1 MNKSLN
7 SLNADFSV
15 RFTPLIVIL
24 GIAMTIGVVGNCF
37 VIHMNWRKTKLS
49 SSEIFIMC
57 LSIHDFITC
66 FVGIPAEI
74 YGLLHP
80 INFTSDVACKM
91 MKGIQGVSIM
101 TSSILLL
108 SVTYYRYRQIC
119 KLERNMNQR
128 TTKSICIL
136 SMVIGILA
144 AIPIFVF
151 YGKETVHLK
160 TYNETGSACSISD
173 LYRNSTALLA
183 YFGLLVIYFVSC
195 IVVIIFAYSRIR
207 SCIVTSQA
215 ALNKTRTSLDPR
227 QINAVRYSVQ
237 GRGSS
242 SAITNSEVNIF
253 SLSSTTNTEIEN
265 RNRETLYSTA
275 VTALGQSSVN
285 ENNNQSS
292 LHQTLPRHES
302 MTMTVH
308 RRRTLHRRTRRM
320 TLVFMYI
327 TIGFVLSFLPYLIA
341 AILLSTT
348 EHLEE
353 TLGEEMHV
361 FFKFCLKSYFLS
373 SVVNPLI
380 YGFFGSKFKTECNR
394 CFSKL
399 YK

>member
-1 MNKSLN
+1 
-7 SLNADFSV
+7 
-15 RFTPLIVIL
+15 
-24 GIAMTIGVVGNCF
+24 
-37 VIHMNWRKTKLS
+37 
-49 SSEIFIMC
+49 
-57 LSIHDFITC
+57 
-66 FVGIPAEI
+66 
-74 YGLLHP
+74 
-80 INFTSDVACKM
+80 
-91 MKGIQGVSIM
+91 M

-108 SVTYYRYRQIC
+108 SVTYDRYRRIC
-119 KLERNMNQR
+119 KLERNMNQK
-128 TTKSICIL
+128 TTKSICVL

-144 AIPIFVF
+144 ASPIFVF
-151 YGKETVHLK
+151 YAKETVHLK
-160 TYNETGSACSISD
+160 NYNETGSACSISD

-207 SCIVTSQA
+207 SGIVTSQA

-227 QINAVRYSVQ
+227 QMNAVRYKVQ
-237 GRGSS
+237 GRRSS

-253 SLSSTTNTEIEN
+253 SLSTTTNTEIEN
-265 RNRETLYSTA
+265 RDRETISSTA
-275 VTALGQSSVN
+275 STALGQSNV
-285 ENNNQSS
+285 NNQTS
-292 LHQTLPRHES
+292 LHQTLPTNES
-302 MTMTVH
+302 MTMKIH

-353 TLGEEMHV
+353 TLGEEMHI

-380 YGFFGSKFKTECNR
+380 YGFFGSRFRKECNR

>member
-1 MNKSLN
+1 MRVVYGNRNFGSQ
-7 SLNADFSV
+7 SYI
-15 RFTPLIVIL
+15 RFLREGDGP
-24 GIAMTIGVVGNCF
+24 
-37 VIHMNWRKTKLS
+37 S
-49 SSEIFIMC
+49 
-57 LSIHDFITC
+57 
-66 FVGIPAEI
+66 
-74 YGLLHP
+74 
-80 INFTSDVACKM
+80 
-91 MKGIQGVSIM
+91 
-101 TSSILLL
+101 
-108 SVTYYRYRQIC
+108 
-119 KLERNMNQR
+119 
-128 TTKSICIL
+128 
-136 SMVIGILA
+136 
-144 AIPIFVF
+144 
-151 YGKETVHLK
+151 KE
-160 TYNETGSACSISD
+160 YNETGSACSISD

-207 SCIVTSQA
+207 SGIVTSQA

-227 QINAVRYSVQ
+227 QMNAVRYKIQ
-237 GRGSS
+237 GRRSS

-253 SLSSTTNTEIEN
+253 SLSTTTNTEIEN
-265 RNRETLYSTA
+265 RDRETISSTA
-275 VTALGQSSVN
+275 STALGQSNV
-285 ENNNQSS
+285 NNQTS
-292 LHQTLPRHES
+292 LHQTLPTNES
-302 MTMTVH
+302 MTMKVH

-380 YGFFGSKFKTECNR
+380 YGFFGSRFRKECNR

>member
-1 MNKSLN
+1 
-7 SLNADFSV
+7 
-15 RFTPLIVIL
+15 
-24 GIAMTIGVVGNCF
+24 
-37 VIHMNWRKTKLS
+37 
-49 SSEIFIMC
+49 
-57 LSIHDFITC
+57 
-66 FVGIPAEI
+66 
-74 YGLLHP
+74 
-80 INFTSDVACKM
+80 
-91 MKGIQGVSIM
+91 M

-108 SVTYYRYRQIC
+108 SVTYDRYRRIC
-119 KLERNMNQR
+119 KLERNMNQK
-128 TTKSICIL
+128 TTKSICVL

-144 AIPIFVF
+144 ASPIFVF

-160 TYNETGSACSISD
+160 NYNETGSACSISD

-207 SCIVTSQA
+207 SGIVTSQA

-227 QINAVRYSVQ
+227 QMNAVRYKVQ
-237 GRGSS
+237 GRRSS

-253 SLSSTTNTEIEN
+253 SLSTTTNTEIEN
-265 RNRETLYSTA
+265 RDRETISSTA
-275 VTALGQSSVN
+275 STALGQSNV
-285 ENNNQSS
+285 NNQTS
-292 LHQTLPRHES
+292 LHQTLPTNES
-302 MTMTVH
+302 MTMKVH

-380 YGFFGSKFKTECNR
+380 YGFFGSRFRKECNR

>member
-1 MNKSLN
+1 
-7 SLNADFSV
+7 
-15 RFTPLIVIL
+15 
-24 GIAMTIGVVGNCF
+24 
-37 VIHMNWRKTKLS
+37 
-49 SSEIFIMC
+49 
-57 LSIHDFITC
+57 
-66 FVGIPAEI
+66 
-74 YGLLHP
+74 
-80 INFTSDVACKM
+80 
-91 MKGIQGVSIM
+91 M

-108 SVTYYRYRQIC
+108 SVTYDRYRRIC
-119 KLERNMNQR
+119 KLERNMNQK
-128 TTKSICIL
+128 TTKSICVL

-144 AIPIFVF
+144 ASPIFVF

-160 TYNETGSACSISD
+160 NYNETGSACSISD

-207 SCIVTSQA
+207 SGIVTSQA

-227 QINAVRYSVQ
+227 QMNAVRYKVQ
-237 GRGSS
+237 GRRSS

-253 SLSSTTNTEIEN
+253 SLSTTTNTEIEN
-265 RNRETLYSTA
+265 RDRETISSTA
-275 VTALGQSSVN
+275 STALGQSNV
-285 ENNNQSS
+285 NNQTS
-292 LHQTLPRHES
+292 LHQTLPTNES
-302 MTMTVH
+302 MTMKIH

-380 YGFFGSKFKTECNR
+380 YGFFGSRFRKECNR

>member
-1 MNKSLN
+1 MNETLN

-24 GIAMTIGVVGNCF
+24 GIAMMIGVVGNCF
-37 VIHMNWRKTKLS
+37 VIHINRRKTKLS

-74 YGLLHP
+74 YGLLHS

-91 MKGIQGVSIM
+91 LKGIQGVSIM

-108 SVTYYRYRQIC
+108 SVTYDRYRRIC
-119 KLERNMNQR
+119 KLERNMNQK
-128 TTKSICIL
+128 TTKSICVL

-144 AIPIFVF
+144 ASPIFVF

-160 TYNETGSACSISD
+160 NYNETGSACSISD

-207 SCIVTSQA
+207 SGIVTSQA

-227 QINAVRYSVQ
+227 QMNAAVRYKVQ
-237 GRGSS
+237 GRRSS

-253 SLSSTTNTEIEN
+253 SLSTTTNTEIEN
-265 RNRETLYSTA
+265 RDRETISSTA
-275 VTALGQSSVN
+275 STALGQSNV
-285 ENNNQSS
+285 NNQTS
-292 LHQTLPRHES
+292 LHQTLPTNES
-302 MTMTVH
+302 MTMKVH

-380 YGFFGSKFKTECNR
+380 YGFFGSRFRKECNR

>member
-1 MNKSLN
+1 MNETLN

-24 GIAMTIGVVGNCF
+24 GIAMMIGVVGNCF
-37 VIHMNWRKTKLS
+37 VIHINRRKTKLS

-74 YGLLHP
+74 YGLLHS

-91 MKGIQGVSIM
+91 LKGIQGVSIM

-108 SVTYYRYRQIC
+108 SVTYDRYRRIC
-119 KLERNMNQR
+119 KLERNMNQK
-128 TTKSICIL
+128 TTKSICVL

-144 AIPIFVF
+144 ASPIFVF

-160 TYNETGSACSISD
+160 NYNETGSACSISD
-173 LYRNSTALLA
+173 LYRNSTPLLA
-183 YFGLLVIYFVSC
+183 YFGLIVIYFVSC

-207 SCIVTSQA
+207 SGIVTSQA

-227 QINAVRYSVQ
+227 QMNAVRYKVQ
-237 GRGSS
+237 GRRSS
-242 SAITNSEVNIF
+242 SAVTNSEVNIF
-253 SLSSTTNTEIEN
+253 SLSTTTNTEIEN
-265 RNRETLYSTA
+265 RDRETISSTA
-275 VTALGQSSVN
+275 STALGQSN
-285 ENNNQSS
+285 LNNQTS
-292 LHQTLPRHES
+292 LHQTLPTNES
-302 MTMTVH
+302 MTMKVH

-380 YGFFGSKFKTECNR
+380 YGFFGSRFRKECNR

>member
-1 MNKSLN
+1 
-7 SLNADFSV
+7 
-15 RFTPLIVIL
+15 
-24 GIAMTIGVVGNCF
+24 
-37 VIHMNWRKTKLS
+37 
-49 SSEIFIMC
+49 
-57 LSIHDFITC
+57 
-66 FVGIPAEI
+66 
-74 YGLLHP
+74 
-80 INFTSDVACKM
+80 
-91 MKGIQGVSIM
+91 M

-108 SVTYYRYRQIC
+108 SVTYDRYRRIC

-128 TTKSICIL
+128 TTKSICVL

-144 AIPIFVF
+144 ASPIFVF

-160 TYNETGSACSISD
+160 NYNESGSACSISD

-207 SCIVTSQA
+207 SGIVTSQA

-227 QINAVRYSVQ
+227 QMNAVRYKVQ
-237 GRGSS
+237 GRRSS

-253 SLSSTTNTEIEN
+253 SLSTTTNTEIEN
-265 RNRETLYSTA
+265 RDRETISSTA
-275 VTALGQSSVN
+275 STALGQSNV
-285 ENNNQSS
+285 NNQTS
-292 LHQTLPRHES
+292 LHQTLPTNES
-302 MTMTVH
+302 MTMKVH

-380 YGFFGSKFKTECNR
+380 YGFFGSRFRKECNR

>member
-1 MNKSLN
+1 MNETLN

-24 GIAMTIGVVGNCF
+24 GIAMMIGVVGNCF
-37 VIHMNWRKTKLS
+37 VIHINRRKTKLS

-74 YGLLHP
+74 YGLLHS
-80 INFTSDVACKM
+80 INLTSDVACKM
-91 MKGIQGVSIM
+91 LKGIQGVSIM

-108 SVTYYRYRQIC
+108 SVTYDRYRRIC

-128 TTKSICIL
+128 TTKSICVL

-144 AIPIFVF
+144 ASPIFVF

-160 TYNETGSACSISD
+160 NYNETGSACSISD
-173 LYRNSTALLA
+173 LYRNSTALRA

-207 SCIVTSQA
+207 SGIVTSQA

-227 QINAVRYSVQ
+227 QMNAVRYKVQ
-237 GRGSS
+237 GRRSS

-253 SLSSTTNTEIEN
+253 SLSTTTNTEIEN
-265 RNRETLYSTA
+265 RDRETISSTA
-275 VTALGQSSVN
+275 STALGQF
-285 ENNNQSS
+285 NNQTS
-292 LHQTLPRHES
+292 LHQTLPTNES
-302 MTMTVH
+302 MTMKVH

-380 YGFFGSKFKTECNR
+380 YGFFGSRFRKECNR